1 MKGLT
6 KASVQNAKQR
16 RKSLNG
22 KLSQHTQIPKEEWE
36 ELLTETTAMDI
47 AQIEMKCNKFPW
59 TLACKTYMTIQAYLA
74 QKSVRLL
81 FRMAAEPNSG
91 FLL

>member
-1 MKGLT
+1 M
-6 KASVQNAKQR
+6 
-16 RKSLNG
+16 
-22 KLSQHTQIPKEEWE
+22 
-36 ELLTETTAMDI
+36 LTETTAMDI
-47 AQIEMKCNKFPW
+47 AQIEMKCNKIPW